1 MLLLHRPT
9 EGRWGPGKNPPSPLP
24 AAKQQKPRMQFLL
37 SCWLRAGLPFGAIR
51 ARLRH
56 DKKKARRCAQE
67 YLTGGQVQSRILVWS
82 VIAVTSISWPCL
94 QAAIAQLGE
103 CQTEDLKVPGSIPG
117 LGMTSYCCSLF
128 PSFQPL
134 PPYTVLRPAAGI
146 PCLEH
151 FTTKP

>member
-1 MLLLHRPT
+1 MKGDGALART
-9 EGRWGPGKNPPSPLP
+9 PPPFPLP

-37 SCWLRAGLPFGAIR
+37 PCWLRAGLPFGAIR

-67 YLTGGQVQSRILVWS
+67 YLTGGQVQSHILVWS

-103 CQTEDLKVPGSIPG
+103 RQTEDLKVPGSIPG
-117 LGMTSYCCSLF
+117 LGMAVWSL
-128 PSFQPL
+128 
-134 PPYTVLRPAAGI
+134 VNKLRVFSTGNGSTMWHTAEIHLLLLHRP
-146 PCLEH
+146 
-151 FTTKP
+151 T